1 MNETESVITS
11 FAEDVS
17 TAVSRVSELW
27 LYPATMYQKGAW
39 KIVDNRII
47 ESEKTFEILDNSGWK
62 ICFEM
67 IY

>member
-27 LYPATMYQKGAW
+27 LGFGGK
-39 KIVDNRII
+39 
-47 ESEKTFEILDNSGWK
+47 EIK
-62 ICFEM
+62 
-67 IY
+67 